1 MCICVAYIKEVKS
14 LPNIASAKKR
24 VRQTEARTAHNKV
37 YKNKIK
43 HSIKKFNEIC
53 ASGDVEKTKSALKD
67 AVKLIDKAAA
77 KGVIHKNTAARR
89 KSKLYK
95 KLADIEVSAS

>member
-1 MCICVAYIKEVKS
+1 MCICVASAKEVNS

-24 VRQTEARTAHNKV
+24 VRQAKARTAHNKV

-43 HSIKKFNEIC
+43 NSIKKFNEIC
-53 ASGDVEKTKSALKD
+53 VSGDIEKTKSALKD
-67 AVKLIDKAAA
+67 AIKLIDKAAA
-77 KGVIHKNTAARR
+77 KGIIHKNTAARK

-95 KLADIEVSAS
+95 KLADMDVSAS